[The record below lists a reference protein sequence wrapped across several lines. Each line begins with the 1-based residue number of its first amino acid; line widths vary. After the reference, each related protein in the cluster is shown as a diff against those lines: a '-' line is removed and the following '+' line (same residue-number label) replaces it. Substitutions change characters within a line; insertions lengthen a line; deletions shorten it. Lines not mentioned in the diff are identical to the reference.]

1 MRIIH
6 LSDIHFKD
14 TIEEGKIWESFIED
28 LKKLNLNKDKDII
41 FITGDLIDKG
51 GFEFDSLGQA
61 FEVFKEKR
69 INILLNKLKMEK
81 LYIRHLMMDHLNILM
96 TY

>member
-1 MRIIH
+1 MRVIH

-14 TIEEGKIWESFIED
+14 TIEEGQIWESLIED
-28 LKKLNLNKDKDII
+28 LEKLNLNKNKDII

-61 FEVFKEKR
+61 FKIFKEKR
-69 INILLNKLKMEK
+69 INVLLN
-81 LYIRHLMMDHLNILM
+81 R
-96 TY
+96 